1 MSMSDSIVSLTR
13 SLFTRLGLHHIVKQ
27 LQNPNTRKNI
37 PLAWLFFPTM
47 PALRFAFCATTA
59 SILAVIIAMWLE
71 LDDPAWAAMC
81 VWIVAQGTRGESLS
95 KSKWRLVGTLLGTI
109 MGFTLVSAF
118 YQQPWLFFPCL
129 GIWMAICCTLAV
141 LTRNFRSYALVL
153 AGYTA
158 TIIAAPA
165 IAHPD
170 NIFFISMSRMTY
182 IALGVV
188 CESVISNLFYPNM
201 ASTARR
207 NIRNRLR
214 VILSDVSENMAGL
227 ISGDNEAFI
236 RSRAIFEQLLAAN
249 NQIEFAENEMG
260 PRAHEGDHARA
271 ALATISVILAHGLGM
286 ITRLRTIQTDQPV
299 FRKTVSIVSD
309 FLTTLRARLHADTP
323 VHELLHDLRLA
334 RAECRQQIVNIL
346 TQEMNTLPNPT
357 TNADALLDS
366 RILHNSLNEILGE
379 LEHALREY
387 DATQHASLK
396 DRFRFR
402 IQGHLDK
409 KEAFYNG
416 IRAFTTTIGGGLIY
430 ECTAWP
436 QGLTFVTYAT
446 LVCGLF
452 GTRENPVL
460 VTWQFFIGALWA
472 ALVSFFLTFLALPT
486 QPVYET
492 FAATLAVPFI
502 AGGLA
507 MRNPS
512 TAIQGVA
519 FTLVL
524 PAVLHPVNLGRTD
537 EIVWFNSTS
546 ATVLGCGFATLCF
559 SLVLPFSNVD
569 ERRYMRKIILKDLR
583 NLALDNQTSSMQNW
597 VTTNI
602 DRLSRLLRHA
612 GATPSATIEQYLQGA
627 FASMTIG
634 IDLIRLQLLL
644 QRNQLPPEARK
655 KLEIVMHR
663 MSQFTGRYGRT
674 ARTARIAMKTLR
686 TMEASEFN
694 ITTRIEL
701 TRAITYLMLISS
713 ELDANAAF
721 LNTSQP
727 FKAL

>member
-1 MSMSDSIVSLTR
+1 MSYSISSVAR
-13 SLFTRLGLHHIVKQ
+13 SAFTKLGLQHIFKSFFSPNSKQ
-27 LQNPNTRKNI
+27 NI
-37 PLAWLFFPTM
+37 PFAWLFTPTM
-47 PALRFAFCATTA
+47 PALRFALCASTA
-59 SILAVIIAMWLE
+59 AILAVIIAVWLE
-71 LDDPAWAAMC
+71 LDDPAWSAMC

-95 KSKWRLVGTLLGTI
+95 KSRWRIIGTTLGTV

-118 YQQPWLFFPCL
+118 YQQPWLFFPFL
-129 GIWMAICCTLAV
+129 GLWMAICCTLAV

-158 TIIAAPA
+158 TIISAPA

-182 IALGVV
+182 ILLGVV

-214 VILSDVSENMAGL
+214 VVLSDVSENIASL
-227 ISGDNEAFI
+227 LSGDSEALI
-236 RSRAIFEQLLAAN
+236 RARSMFEPLLAVN
-249 NQIEFAENEMG
+249 NQIEFSVNEMG
-260 PRAHEGDHARA
+260 PRTHEGDHARA
-271 ALATISVILAHGLGM
+271 ALATVAVTLARGLSM
-286 ITRLRTIQTDQPV
+286 ATQLKSIQTDQPI
-299 FRKTVSIVSD
+299 FRETSAMISS
-309 FLTTLRARLHADTP
+309 FLISLRQRLNSDTP
-323 VHELLHDLRLA
+323 IRELLHDLRLV
-334 RAECRQQIVNIL
+334 RAECRQQIVNAFS
-346 TQEMNTLPNPT
+346 QEV
-357 TNADALLDS
+357 NASSNAEMTVLLDS
-366 RILHNSLNEILGE
+366 RILHNSLNEILLE
-379 LEHALREY
+379 LEHALQEY
-387 DATQHASLK
+387 DASQRSTFN

-402 IQGHLDK
+402 IQGHLDN

-416 IRAFTTTIGGGLIY
+416 IRAFTTTICGGLVY

-460 VTWQFFIGALWA
+460 VTWQFFVGCLWA
-472 ALVSFFLTFLALPT
+472 ALVSFFLTFYALPT

-492 FAATLAVPFI
+492 LAATLAVPFI

-524 PAVLHPVNLGRTD
+524 PAVLHPINQGRTG

-559 SLVLPFSNVD
+559 SLVLPFSNTD
-569 ERRYMRKIILKDLR
+569 ERQYMRKIILKDLR
-583 NLALDNQTSSMQNW
+583 NLALDNQTPSMQNW
-597 VTTNI
+597 VTKNI
-602 DRLSRLLRHA
+602 DRLSRLTRHA
-612 GATPSATIEQYLQGA
+612 GATPSSTIEQYLQGA
-627 FASMTIG
+627 LATMTIG
-634 IDLIRLQLLL
+634 INVIRLRLLL
-644 QRNQLPPEARK
+644 QRNQLPPTAHQI
-655 KLEIVMHR
+655 LEMVMYR
-663 MSQFTGRYGRT
+663 MSHFTGRYGRT
-674 ARTARIAMKTLR
+674 ARTAHMAIRTLR
-686 TMEASEFN
+686 NMEANEFN
-694 ITTRIEL
+694 MTKRIEL
-701 TRAITYLMLISS
+701 TRAITYLTVISS
-713 ELDANAAF
+713 ELDANTAF

-727 FKAL
+727 FKAI